1 MSSFSCPHLNTES
14 TFCIMLNVDCV
25 PGRKGCVL
33 TRKFQFA
40 VPAEE
45 RIKQKESRNNF
56 KPRSTQSKFSKE

>member
-1 MSSFSCPHLNTES
+1 MSSFSCPHLNTETS
-14 TFCIMLNVDCV
+14 FCILLKVDCV

-45 RIKQKESRNNF
+45 RIKQKESQSNF
-56 KPRSTQSKFSKE
+56 KPRSIQRKFSK

>member
-14 TFCIMLNVDCV
+14 TFCIKLNVECV

-40 VPAEE
+40 FPAEE
-45 RIKQKESRNNF
+45 RIKIKENTRKINR
-56 KPRSTQSKFSKE
+56 K